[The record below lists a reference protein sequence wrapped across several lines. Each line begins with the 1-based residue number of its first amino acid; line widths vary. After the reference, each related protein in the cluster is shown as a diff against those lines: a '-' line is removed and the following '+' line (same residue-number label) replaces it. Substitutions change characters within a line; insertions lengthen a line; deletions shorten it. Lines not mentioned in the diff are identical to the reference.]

1 MAESVQAFTYR
12 DVVLTLA
19 GGGGNVTYST
29 STGAAHGSATE
40 YLLVGEPG
48 DISITF
54 GGSGTSRVLDRGVFD
69 QLRLGDDEPSEVSGS
84 AQFRDMLDGSA
95 DTLVAWLTSLRDGSA
110 NNKDSNVPE
119 STSVSTSGADDAEVM
134 SAALKIVWTNA
145 GNSADTAAIAWNVVS
160 CSSFSIAESA
170 GDVTKV
176 SFSFVCHDAPAN
188 VYQA

>member
-1 MAESVQAFTYR
+1 MAESTQAFTYR

-29 STGAAHGSATE
+29 STGALHGSGVE
-40 YLLVGEPG
+40 YTLVGEPG
-48 DISITF
+48 DISITL
-54 GGSGTSRVLDRGVFD
+54 GGSAMVRVNDRGVFD
-69 QLRLGDDEPSEVSGS
+69 QLRLGDEEPSEISGS

-110 NNKDSNVPE
+110 NNKNANVPE
-119 STSVSTSGADDAEVM
+119 STSVSTASADDAEVM
-134 SAALKIVWTNA
+134 SAALKLVWTNA
-145 GNSADTAAIAWNVVS
+145 GNAADTAAIAWNIVT
-160 CSSFSIAESA
+160 CSAFSIAESA

-176 SFSFVCHDAPAN
+176 NFTFVAHDAPSN

>member
-40 YLLVGEPG
+40 YLLV
-48 DISITF
+48 

>member
-40 YLLVGEPG
+40 YTLVGEPG

-95 DTLVAWLTSLRDGSA
+95 DTLVAWLTALRDGSA

-145 GNSADTAAIAWNVVS
+145 GNAADTAAIAWNIVS

>member
-40 YLLVGEPG
+40 YTLVGEPG

-110 NNKDSNVPE
+110 NNKDGNVPE

-145 GNSADTAAIAWNVVS
+145 GNAADTAAIAWNIVS